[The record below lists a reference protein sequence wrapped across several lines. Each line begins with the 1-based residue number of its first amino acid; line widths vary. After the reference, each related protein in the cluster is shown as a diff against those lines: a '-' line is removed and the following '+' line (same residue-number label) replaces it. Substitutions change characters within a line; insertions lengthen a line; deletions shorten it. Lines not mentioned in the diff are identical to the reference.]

1 MGCYEFRTNARNP
14 QIPRA
19 AVKEERIDLRLIDLA
34 DWTRKPACSDF
45 VTPTGAL
52 NICTNRAQGAAAL
65 I

>member
-1 MGCYEFRTNARNP
+1 MVVTNSGQTQEIHN
-14 QIPRA
+14 PRA
-19 AVKEERIDLRLIDLA
+19 AAKEERIDLRLIDLA
-34 DWTRKPACSDF
+34 DCTRKPACSDF